1 MFENLKGHTAQFIK
15 SLILIVGIVGTA
27 LPAKAEIIHFDSLDL
42 TQARSKNLDD
52 PYERRFT
59 APINMEITSIE
70 LKLSE
75 NRDSEPLAF
84 SSVTISIDG
93 LIFTY
98 SSHDATAG
106 TITLIGHA
114 ELSAGD
120 VATMVLGGFLQSG
133 TAKAQINGSSE
144 TKAVSAVFYGSY
156 VLSDAHYLQAAIGHS
171 KLDIDKQRISAGIEY
186 GGSRDGDSTHLL
198 LSAARRLPLDVADI
212 LIALETRSQMT
223 ELAAYAE
230 KDGPNAYHYMMQKVR
245 HNHIGLRARINET
258 FDFDLGDLK
267 LTGEFGY
274 QADLSESSKAQA
286 YQLSDS
292 RLIFTHD
299 VSDKDEDYSSS
310 HSMVSFGADLTG
322 NNGWTYSAKGRLQK
336 YKTGNIGSLSLQA
349 AYRF

>member
-1 MFENLKGHTAQFIK
+1 MFKNLEGHGAQFIK

-27 LPAKAEIIHFDSLDL
+27 LPAKAEIIHFESLDL
-42 TQARSKNLDD
+42 TQVRSKNLDD

-59 APINMEITSIE
+59 APNNMEITSIE

-93 LIFTY
+93 SIFTY
-98 SSHDATAG
+98 SSHNATAG

-114 ELSAGD
+114 ELS
-120 VATMVLGGFLQSG
+120 
-133 TAKAQINGSSE
+133 
-144 TKAVSAVFYGSY
+144 
-156 VLSDAHYLQAAIGHS
+156 
-171 KLDIDKQRISAGIEY
+171 
-186 GGSRDGDSTHLL
+186 
-198 LSAARRLPLDVADI
+198 
-212 LIALETRSQMT
+212 
-223 ELAAYAE
+223 AYAE

-299 VSDKDEDYSSS
+299 VSDKDEAYSSS

-349 AYRF
+349 AYLF